1 MLRFSELACRRDGQV
16 LFSGVSEFFAR
27 QHKVGLT
34 GRNGCGKS
42 SLFSMILGNLDADE
56 GLLEIQ
62 PGTLLAHVAQE
73 TPASA
78 STAIDYVIDGD
89 RHLRGLQQA
98 LSDLGVVVG
107 GNSAIAAKDHQES
120 DSSAP
125 QLAGLLEDYDV
136 AGGYTAEAR
145 AGMLLNGLGF
155 SAQQHCLPV
164 NDFSGGWRMRLN
176 LAQALMCPS
185 DLLLLD
191 EPTNHLDLDAVF
203 WLQSWL
209 RRYEGTLLLISHD
222 REFLDAVVDSV
233 LHVEHQTITRY
244 SGNYSA
250 FERIR
255 AERLALGA
263 AMYQR
268 QQKKI
273 AHVQRFIDRFRAQAT
288 KARQAQSRIKML
300 ERMQVVSQAQVDSGF
315 SFQFDAPQKMSD
327 PLVTLEGANI
337 GYNDQTVLKSVNFR
351 LGAGDRV
358 ALLGRNGAG
367 KSTLVK
373 ALVGE
378 LALQSG
384 KRTAGAN
391 LSCGYFAQHQ
401 IDQLD
406 YSGTALDQLQ
416 NLDPSLSEAHC
427 RNILGG
433 FGFSGEMALQS
444 VSVLSGGEKA
454 RLVLAL
460 LVHSRPNL
468 LLLDE
473 PTNHLD
479 MDMRFALS
487 EAMQSFSGALVVVSH
502 DRFLLESVAD
512 ELWLVADKR
521 LTQYDDDLNGYRKW
535 LSKRVGVESDSDSS
549 ATSGVADDHDKNKTA
564 TDRKEDKRLAA
575 QKRQQLAP
583 LRKKVQKAEKTCE
596 SLQKDLSTLHDK
608 LADND
613 LYSGERQAELTELLQ
628 QQKQLQSGLES
639 AEALWLELCEEL
651 EQTEDAK

>member
-1 MLRFSELACRRDGQV
+1 MLRFSDLACRRDGQV

-56 GLLEIQ
+56 GVLEIQ

-73 TPASA
+73 TPASS

-89 RHLRGLQQA
+89 THLRSLQQA
-98 LSDLGVVVG
+98 LGEHGVAIG
-107 GNSAIAAKDHQES
+107 GNSVS
-120 DSSAP
+120 DTTQSDACAP
-125 QLAGLLEDYDV
+125 QLARLLEDYGV

-155 SAQQHCLPV
+155 GAQQHRLPV

-244 SGNYSA
+244 TGNYSA

-273 AHVQRFIDRFRAQAT
+273 AHVQKFIDRFRAQAT

-315 SFQFDAPQKMSD
+315 SFQFNAPQKMSD

-337 GYNDQTVLKSVNFR
+337 GYSDEPVLGGVNFR

-416 NLDPSLSEAHC
+416 NLDPSLSEAQC

-487 EAMQSFSGALVVVSH
+487 EAMQS
-502 DRFLLESVAD
+502 
-512 ELWLVADKR
+512 
-521 LTQYDDDLNGYRKW
+521 
-535 LSKRVGVESDSDSS
+535 
-549 ATSGVADDHDKNKTA
+549 
-564 TDRKEDKRLAA
+564 
-575 QKRQQLAP
+575 RQIPA
-583 LRKKVQKAEKTCE
+583 
-596 SLQKDLSTLHDK
+596 
-608 LADND
+608 
-613 LYSGERQAELTELLQ
+613 
-628 QQKQLQSGLES
+628 
-639 AEALWLELCEEL
+639 
-651 EQTEDAK
+651 

>member
-1 MLRFSELACRRDGQV
+1 MLRFSDLACRRDGQV
-16 LFSGVSEFFAR
+16 LFSDVSEFFAR

-56 GLLEIQ
+56 GRLEIQ

-89 RHLRGLQQA
+89 THLRSLQQA
-98 LSDLGVVVG
+98 LGEHGVALGGGSAAATPQSD
-107 GNSAIAAKDHQES
+107 A
-120 DSSAP
+120 SAP
-125 QLAGLLEDYDV
+125 QLARLLEEYDV

-155 SAQQHCLPV
+155 SAQQHHLPV

-255 AERLALGA
+255 AERLALGE

-315 SFQFDAPQKMSD
+315 SFQFDTPKKMSD
-327 PLVTLEGANI
+327 PLVTLEGASI
-337 GYNDQTVLKSVNFR
+337 GYNDQAVLNGVNFR

-378 LALQSG
+378 LELLSG

-416 NLDPSLSEAHC
+416 NLDPSLSEAQC

-512 ELWLVADKR
+512 ELWLVADQH
-521 LTQYDDDLNGYRKW
+521 LTQYDDDLNGYRRW
-535 LSKRVGVESDSDSS
+535 LSKQVGVESDSKAAQVD
-549 ATSGVADDHDKNKTA
+549 AAVQQDNKTA
-564 TDRKEDKRLAA
+564 GDRKEDKRLAA

-583 LRKKVQKAEKTCE
+583 LRNKVQKAEKACE
-596 SLQKDLSTLHDK
+596 SLQKDLSALHDK

-613 LYSGERQAELTELLQ
+613 LYSGERQTELNELLQ
-628 QQKQLQSGLES
+628 QQKQLQTELES
-639 AEALWLELCEEL
+639 AEAQWMELCEEL
-651 EQTEDAK
+651 EQAQAGD

>member
-1 MLRFSELACRRDGQV
+1 MLRFSDLACRRDGQV
-16 LFSGVSEFFAR
+16 LFSDVSEFFAR

-56 GLLEIQ
+56 GRLEIQ

-89 RHLRGLQQA
+89 THLRSLQQA
-98 LSDLGVVVG
+98 LGEQGVALGGGSAAATPQSD
-107 GNSAIAAKDHQES
+107 A
-120 DSSAP
+120 SAP
-125 QLAGLLEDYDV
+125 QLARLLEEYDV

-155 SAQQHCLPV
+155 SAQQHHLPV

-255 AERLALGA
+255 AERLALGE

-315 SFQFDAPQKMSD
+315 SFQFDTPKKMSD
-327 PLVTLEGANI
+327 PLVTLEGASI
-337 GYNDQTVLKSVNFR
+337 GYNDQAVLNGVNFR

-378 LALQSG
+378 LELLSG

-416 NLDPSLSEAHC
+416 NLDPSLSEAQC

-512 ELWLVADKR
+512 ELWLVADQH
-521 LTQYDDDLNGYRKW
+521 LTQYDDDLNGYRRW
-535 LSKRVGVESDSDSS
+535 LSKQVGVESDSKAAQVD
-549 ATSGVADDHDKNKTA
+549 TVEQQDNKTA
-564 TDRKEDKRLAA
+564 GDRKEDKRLAA

-583 LRKKVQKAEKTCE
+583 LRNKVQKAEKACE

-613 LYSGERQAELTELLQ
+613 LYSGERQTELNELLQ
-628 QQKQLQSGLES
+628 QQKQLQTELES
-639 AEALWLELCEEL
+639 TEAQWLELCEEL
-651 EQTEDAK
+651 EQAQAGG

>member
-1 MLRFSELACRRDGQV
+1 MLRFSDLACRRDGQI

-56 GLLEIQ
+56 GVLEIQ

-73 TPASA
+73 TPASS

-89 RHLRGLQQA
+89 THLRSLQQA
-98 LSDLGVVVG
+98 LGEHGVAIG
-107 GNSAIAAKDHQES
+107 GNSVS
-120 DSSAP
+120 DTTQSDACAP
-125 QLAGLLEDYDV
+125 QLARLLEDYGV

-155 SAQQHCLPV
+155 GAQQHHLPV

-244 SGNYSA
+244 TGNYSA

-273 AHVQRFIDRFRAQAT
+273 AHVQKFIDRFRAQAT

-315 SFQFDAPQKMSD
+315 SFQFNAPQKMSD

-337 GYNDQTVLKSVNFR
+337 GYSDEPVLGGVNFR

-416 NLDPSLSEAHC
+416 NLDPSLSEAQC

-521 LTQYDDDLNGYRKW
+521 LTQYEDDLNGYRKW
-535 LSKRVGVESDSDSS
+535 LSKRVGTEPDSDSS
-549 ATSGVADDHDKNKTA
+549 AVSVVADNQDENKTS

-575 QKRQQLAP
+575 EKRQQLAP
-583 LRKKVQKAEKTCE
+583 LRKKVQKAEKNCE
-596 SLQKDLSTLHDK
+596 SMQKELSALHDK

-613 LYSGERQAELTELLQ
+613 LYSDERKAELTELLQ
-628 QQKQLQSGLES
+628 SQKQLQNELES

-651 EQTEDAK
+651 EQAEG

>member
-1 MLRFSELACRRDGQV
+1 MLRFSDLACRRDGQV
-16 LFSGVSEFFAR
+16 LFSDVSEFFAR

-56 GLLEIQ
+56 GRLEIQ

-89 RHLRGLQQA
+89 THLRSLQQA
-98 LSDLGVVVG
+98 LGEQGVALGGGSAAATPQSD
-107 GNSAIAAKDHQES
+107 A
-120 DSSAP
+120 SAP
-125 QLAGLLEDYDV
+125 QLARLLEEYDV

-155 SAQQHCLPV
+155 SAQQHHLPV

-255 AERLALGA
+255 AERLALGE

-315 SFQFDAPQKMSD
+315 SFQFDTPKKMSD
-327 PLVTLEGANI
+327 PLVTLEGASI
-337 GYNDQTVLKSVNFR
+337 GYNDQAVLNGVNFR

-378 LALQSG
+378 LELLSG

-416 NLDPSLSEAHC
+416 NLDPSLSEAQC

-512 ELWLVADKR
+512 ELWLVADQH
-521 LTQYDDDLNGYRKW
+521 LTQYDDDLNGYRRW
-535 LSKRVGVESDSDSS
+535 LSKQVGVESDSKAAQVD
-549 ATSGVADDHDKNKTA
+549 TVEQQDNKTA
-564 TDRKEDKRLAA
+564 GDRKEDKRLAA

-583 LRKKVQKAEKTCE
+583 LRNKVQKAEKACE

-613 LYSGERQAELTELLQ
+613 LYSGERQTELNELLQ
-628 QQKQLQSGLES
+628 QQKQLQTELES
-639 AEALWLELCEEL
+639 AEAQWMELCEEL
-651 EQTEDAK
+651 EQAGD